1 MPDDPEYLREHA
13 MRCWTLAAQTDN
25 PLLKNSL
32 LKVAQRNV
40 RLAVGLEEHRQA
52 KVVLRLITPEMLS
65 HH

>member
-1 MPDDPEYLREHA
+1 MSDKLSA
-13 MRCWTLAAQTDN
+13 MQDRVVFAGIAAQTDN

-52 KVVLRLITPEMLS
+52 KLVLRLITPEML
-65 HH
+65 